1 MKGMLFAAFLELIET
16 EFGADMVDTVLD
28 EVKPA
33 SGGIYTTVGTYDH
46 TELVAMLVALSKQT
60 KVPLTNLT
68 KTFGMYHFAEF
79 TAAYPYLFEGL
90 DSSFELFEKIDWFIH
105 AEVRK
110 LYPDAT
116 PPKFERNTLSWTRM
130 ELIYKSPRCLGDVAE
145 GLIYGCAAHYGE
157 KISVRRE
164 KLGDMSG
171 STERFLLALHKA

>member
-1 MKGMLFAAFLELIET
+1 MKGMLFTALLGLIEA
-16 EFGADMVDTVLD
+16 EFGADMVDSVID

-46 TELVAMLVALSKQT
+46 TELVAILAALSKQT

-79 TAAYPYLFEGL
+79 TAAYPYLFDGL
-90 DSSFELFEKIDWFIH
+90 NSSFELLEKIDWFIH

-110 LYPDAT
+110 LYPGAA
-116 PPKFERNTLSWTRM
+116 PPKFECNLLSPTRM
-130 ELIYKSPRCLGDVAE
+130 ELIYQSPRCLGDIAE
-145 GLIYGCAAHYGE
+145 GFIYGCAWHYGE

-164 KLGDMSG
+164 KMGDLTG
-171 STERFLLALHKA
+171 STERFLLTLQIA